1 MFEVLLRLEYK
12 RRLLRRRVL
21 GMFGLR
27 DDRYFGVALIVIAIS
42 MMTPLVP
49 VSLPTMG
56 VVSSFLLVVGIL
68 AIFTIVFIP
77 IGLLFL

>member
-1 MFEVLLRLEYK
+1 LFEVLLRLEYK

>member
-1 MFEVLLRLEYK
+1 
-12 RRLLRRRVL
+12 
-21 GMFGLR
+21 MFGLR